1 MGMNRSMY
9 NKFYQINLIRIQL
22 EKRKKEKNSI
32 LRSEQLLIKKFP
44 FYDYFG
50 ITRCMHYELKVK

>member
-9 NKFYQINLIRIQL
+9 NKYYQINLIRIQL
-22 EKRKKEKNSI
+22 GKRKKNSI

-50 ITRCMHYELKVK
+50 INRCMHYELKVK